1 LTKFVVH
8 IGDGK
13 CGSSAIQAALF
24 DAREDLAKIGI
35 AYDAHHRTSGNYNF
49 GTLLGKATRG
59 NDEHQRR
66 WAGQVVKR
74 LRSSAEH
81 ADYVFISSEAFLTM
95 EPAEIV
101 QILEMISDDIESID
115 TIAYVRHPLSMYLS
129 LAQQSVKASFRF
141 RRPDTYRRPL
151 HEFVGKWRESPL
163 IDSVTVRLF
172 DRTALVGNNV
182 VADFEAIVKQLTG
195 NAAIKLDHID
205 ENTSLSAEQMVVM
218 QDFRRRFHAD
228 HDNRWTP
235 DTSRLIDFF
244 TTMNEDGMVGHRP
257 QLTPE
262 AAAWVLHGNH
272 DVLDWLGTECGL
284 GPDQPA
290 PTDLKQD
297 GDWSK
302 LPSILASVDPGAVH
316 QLKMMI
322 PAFNP
327 GILSGDLSKASQAL
341 DAMATATPVGAA
353 AIARA
358 AEIYWNAEALA
369 NCTTLASA

>member
-1 LTKFVVH
+1 MTKFVVH

-141 RRPDTYRRPL
+141 RRPDTYRRPPSRIRGEMARKPA
-151 HEFVGKWRESPL
+151 HRFRHRAP
-163 IDSVTVRLF
+163 VRS
-172 DRTALVGNNV
+172 N
-182 VADFEAIVKQLTG
+182 
-195 NAAIKLDHID
+195 
-205 ENTSLSAEQMVVM
+205 
-218 QDFRRRFHAD
+218 
-228 HDNRWTP
+228 
-235 DTSRLIDFF
+235 
-244 TTMNEDGMVGHRP
+244 
-257 QLTPE
+257 
-262 AAAWVLHGNH
+262 
-272 DVLDWLGTECGL
+272 
-284 GPDQPA
+284 GPGGQ
-290 PTDLKQD
+290 
-297 GDWSK
+297 
-302 LPSILASVDPGAVH
+302 
-316 QLKMMI
+316 
-322 PAFNP
+322 
-327 GILSGDLSKASQAL
+327 
-341 DAMATATPVGAA
+341 
-353 AIARA
+353 
-358 AEIYWNAEALA
+358 
-369 NCTTLASA
+369 